1 MYKSEEI
8 ANAIVAQKKLN
19 PAKVRPHPECPWLE
33 SATQYH
39 VALEDTIENIKQK
52 THEQDINMA
61 ADVEGK
67 SAHMIA
73 SQFAS
78 AMACLVPQGNGA
90 GGGVVFPG
98 MGIPGTGAGPQ
109 LGGVPAGGVGGQAPG
124 AGAGT
129 GGVGGQAPGA
139 AAEEERARVK
149 AQKEADK
156 KVKIEKEKRER
167 ERVKAEFDASDQGKA
182 KKHLNELQPLIDS
195 AAVYQGSAK
204 KVMCINSAMRH
215 EWERTFDRQMAILK
229 KNRRLVEMVFL
240 EKSEDSSNIDKS
252 KAAAEEFKRQR
263 RSFDA
268 LQRAAQG
275 KRASSR

>member
-19 PAKVRPHPECPWLE
+19 PAKVRPQPECPWLE

-39 VALEDTIENIKQK
+39 VTLEDTIENIKEK
-52 THEQDINMA
+52 TQEQDIQSA

-73 SQFAS
+73 AQFAS
-78 AMACLVPQGNGA
+78 AMSCLVPQGNGA
-90 GGGVVFPG
+90 GGGVGSPG
-98 MGIPGTGAGPQ
+98 MGIPGTGAWPNV
-109 LGGVPAGGVGGQAPG
+109 GGVPAGGVGGQAPG

-240 EKSEDSSNIDKS
+240 EKSEDSSSIDKS
-252 KAAAEEFKRQR
+252 KAASEEFKRQR
-263 RSFDA
+263 RSFDD
-268 LQRAAQG
+268 LQ
-275 KRASSR
+275 